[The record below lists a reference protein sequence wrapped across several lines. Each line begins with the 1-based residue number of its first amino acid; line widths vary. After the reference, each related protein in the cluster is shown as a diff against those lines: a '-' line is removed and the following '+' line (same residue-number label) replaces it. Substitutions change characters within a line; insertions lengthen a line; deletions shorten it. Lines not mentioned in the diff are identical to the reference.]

1 MSNDTSDNK
10 QLARDD
16 NDHGPD
22 LAATASSTVSSTVS
36 STASSADSVA
46 DHVNSHLQA
55 LETKGQ
61 AAQRRQLSPEEQL
74 FTEDELARLVNPDKL
89 KALMS
94 NGDDFLGYLTGEIN
108 KFED

>member
-22 LAATASSTVSSTVS
+22 LAATVS

-94 NGDDFLGYLTGEIN
+94 NGDDFLGYLNGEIN

>member
-22 LAATASSTVSSTVS
+22 LAATASSTVS

>member
-16 NDHGPD
+16 NDHGTD
-22 LAATASSTVSSTVS
+22 LAVTVS

-108 KFED
+108 KFKD

>member
-22 LAATASSTVSSTVS
+22 LAA
-36 STASSADSVA
+36 TASSADSVA

>member
-1 MSNDTSDNK
+1 MSNNMP
-10 QLARDD
+10 DD
-16 NDHGPD
+16 KNFDPSPLD
-22 LAATASSTVSSTVS
+22 LEKENSSTDNV
-36 STASSADSVA
+36 ADSVA
-46 DHVNSHLQA
+46 DNVDIYLQTLENSSR
-55 LETKGQ
+55 